1 MNLELS
7 PHRGAMVKSAVCV
20 LLFSSV
26 GVFATVR
33 SQPAD
38 PCEFGRTQFELIV
51 AYRMLNYAS
60 TSDSWSE
67 RASQWAEEITDN
79 VDAGQSSSALDSAFT
94 RFERYCE
101 EGDSFMAGLTL
112 GEWIGIGLRDP

>member
-79 VDAGQSSSALDSAFT
+79 VDAGQSSSAT
-94 RFERYCE
+94 R
-101 EGDSFMAGLTL
+101 
-112 GEWIGIGLRDP
+112 